1 MRRISTENANGVMR
15 QFKRQNQR
23 LNPTT
28 GTFFLMTTKQPGVN
42 AADLKILA
50 ELEKKVL
57 WLSSWTIHHANHLRE
72 SVDGLKVGGH
82 QASSASL
89 ATIMTALY
97 FHLLR
102 PQDRV
107 AVKPHASPNFHAIQY
122 LLGKQN
128 RAKLEAFRGY
138 KGAQS
143 YPSRTKD
150 ADDVDF
156 STGSVGLGVAQTLFS
171 SLTQDYVRAHFP
183 SAKPEGRMISLIGDA
198 ELDEGN
204 IFEAMLEGWKQ
215 GLRNCWWI
223 IDYNRQSLDA
233 VIREGLWARYEAL
246 FKAFG
251 WDVVIVKYGSLQEA
265 AFKEPGG
272 EVLRKWVDS
281 CPNQLYS
288 GLVFRGGAAWRKR
301 LTDELGDQ
309 GPVSRLIERRSD
321 EELARLMGNLG
332 GHDLAAV
339 IEAFST
345 IDHARPVCFIC
356 YTIKGAGLPFAGH
369 KDNHAG
375 LMTPAQMETLRE
387 AMRVRPGHEWDK
399 FEGLSTPPKHLQA
412 FLDSV
417 PFATKEPR
425 RHQTPRVEVPAEL
438 AVTIQ
443 PTMSTQT
450 GFGQLL
456 NELGRGD
463 SDFVRRIV
471 TTSPDVTVS
480 TNLGPWVNR
489 RGLFAREKMADT
501 FKSERI
507 PSTFNC
513 EFSPKGQHIE
523 LGIAEMNLFIL
534 LSALGLSH
542 SINGERLFPI
552 GTVYDPFIARGLDAL
567 NYACYQEA
575 RFILVATP
583 SGITLAG
590 EGGAHQSIGTPLIG
604 MAQDGL
610 AAFEPAYVDELAAIL
625 AWSLDYIQKG
635 GDADSSERNGLR
647 DETGGSVYLR
657 LSTRPIEQ
665 IKRGMTAELRQSI
678 VDGAYWLREPGPNC
692 QVVVAYT
699 GAVAPEAINATGLMA
714 EDRRDVGLLAI
725 TSADRL
731 NAGWT
736 AACRARERG
745 LVHARCHIERLLANV
760 PPHCGIVSVL
770 DGHPATLAWLG
781 AVHGHRVRPLGVE
794 NFGQTGTIADLYRH
808 YGIDANAIIAAAEA
822 IAPGRPIRYLGAA

>member
-1 MRRISTENANGVMR
+1 MS
-15 QFKRQNQR
+15 NQPS
-23 LNPTT
+23 L
-28 GTFFLMTTKQPGVN
+28 N
-42 AADLKILA
+42 AADLKILS

-72 SVDGLKVGGH
+72 TVDGLKVGGH

-97 FHLLR
+97 FHTLR

-122 LLGKQN
+122 LLGQQT
-128 RAKLEAFRGY
+128 RDKLEAFRGY

-150 ADDVDF
+150 VDDVDF

-183 SAKPEGRMISLIGDA
+183 AARPEGRMISLIGDA

-215 GLRNCWWI
+215 GLRNCWWV

-272 EVLRKWVDS
+272 EQLRKWIDS

-288 GLVFRGGAAWRKR
+288 ALVFQGGAAWRKR

-309 GPVSRLIERRSD
+309 GPVTRLIEKRSD
-321 EELARLMGNLG
+321 DELARLMGNLG
-332 GHDLAAV
+332 GHDLPAV
-339 IEAFST
+339 IEAFGKV
-345 IDHARPVCFIC
+345 DHDRPVCFIC
-356 YTIKGAGLPFAGH
+356 YTIKGSGLPFAGH

-387 AMRVRPGHEWDK
+387 AMHIRTGHEWDK
-399 FEGLSTPPKHLQA
+399 FEGLATAPRDLQA
-412 FLDSV
+412 FLDRV
-417 PFATKEPR
+417 PFATKESR
-425 RHQTPRVEVPAEL
+425 RHKAPHVDVPADL

-450 GFGQLL
+450 GFGALL
-456 NELGRGD
+456 NELGRID
-463 SDFVRRIV
+463 SDFTRRIV

-507 PSTFNC
+507 PSTFNW

-552 GTVYDPFIARGLDAL
+552 GTLYDPFIARGLDAL

-625 AWSLDYIQKG
+625 AWSFAYIQKG
-635 GDADSSERNGLR
+635 GEAEPSDERNWLR

-657 LSTRPIEQ
+657 LSTRPVEQ
-665 IKRGMTAELRQSI
+665 IKRAIGPELRQGI
-678 VDGAYWLREPGPNC
+678 IDGAYWMRRPGPNC

-699 GAVAPEAINATGLMA
+699 GAVAPEAIEAIGLMA
-714 EDRRDVGLLAI
+714 EDRRDVGLLSV

-731 NAGWT
+731 NAGWS
-736 AACRARERG
+736 AAQRARERG
-745 LVHARCHIERLLANV
+745 LVNARSHIERLMAEV
-760 PPHCGIVSVL
+760 PRHAAIITVC
-770 DGHPATLAWLG
+770 DAHPATLGWLG
-781 AVHGHRVRPLGVE
+781 AIDGHRTRALGVE
-794 NFGQTGTIADLYRH
+794 HFGQTGSIPDLYRH
-808 YGIDANAIIAAAEA
+808 YGIDANAIVAAAEA
-822 IAPGRPIRYLGAA
+822 IAPGRPIRYLKALP